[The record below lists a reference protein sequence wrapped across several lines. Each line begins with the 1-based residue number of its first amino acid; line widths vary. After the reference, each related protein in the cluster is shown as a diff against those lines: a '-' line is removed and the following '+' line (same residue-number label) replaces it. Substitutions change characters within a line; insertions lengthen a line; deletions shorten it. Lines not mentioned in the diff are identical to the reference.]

1 MKYASL
7 ILLSFIGLCMTAFY
21 GCQHQQDL
29 ASIISKAEY
38 LMYEYPDSSLKL
50 IESIPHPERLT
61 GKEQANYALILTQ
74 VRSQHSIPITS
85 DSLIRIAV
93 DYYQNSDDKE
103 NDKESL
109 TNLGKLFGFT
119 TEEIDEILGE

>member
-74 VRSQHSIPITS
+74 VRSQHYIPITS

-93 DYYQNSDDKE
+93 DYYQNSDEMEQKIKSWFYLGHVYLEMKE
-103 NDKESL
+103 
-109 TNLGKLFGFT
+109 
-119 TEEIDEILGE
+119 